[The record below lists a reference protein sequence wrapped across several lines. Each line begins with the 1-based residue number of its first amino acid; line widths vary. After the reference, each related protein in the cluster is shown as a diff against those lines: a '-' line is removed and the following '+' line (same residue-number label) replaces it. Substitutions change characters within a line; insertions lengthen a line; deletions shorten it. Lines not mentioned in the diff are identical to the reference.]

1 MSEERRREIIALL
14 ETERHVRV
22 EDLARRFDVSEVTI
36 RKDLSELEARGL
48 LQRTHGGAV
57 LVHKSRFN
65 PSFLEKLALHAAE
78 KRAIAHAALEYICE
92 GDALILDAGSTTLA
106 LAKAMLGR
114 FRHLTVVT
122 SSVPIALELAHAGW
136 DLILTGGQV
145 REHSLALIGP
155 AAVNTLEG
163 FHVDKAFLGATGVT
177 LRDGYSTPNPLD
189 AQLKQAMMR
198 AADESYVLTDSSKLG
213 RGVLANYA
221 RLEEVKLLITD
232 AHAPADFL
240 ASLQHRGIAY
250 KLARPN
256 TDLNGEDQDTELPT
270 SKPRSRI

>member
-14 ETERHVRV
+14 ETERRVRV

-36 RKDLSELEARGL
+36 RKDLTELEARGL

-57 LVHKSRFN
+57 PAHKSRFN

-78 KRAIAHAALEYICE
+78 KRAIAYAALDHIHE

-114 FRHLTVVT
+114 FRHLTVIT

-155 AAVNTLEG
+155 PAVNTLAA

-177 LRDGYSTPNPLD
+177 LREGYSTPNPLD
-189 AQLKQAMMR
+189 AQLKQAMLR

-232 AHAPADFL
+232 AGAPADFI
-240 ASLQHRGIAY
+240 AGLQQRRIAY
-250 KLARPN
+250 ELARPVAEL
-256 TDLNGEDQDTELPT
+256 DGEDRDAGQPDI
-270 SKPRSRI
+270 R

>member
-14 ETERHVRV
+14 ETERRVRV

-78 KRAIAHAALEYICE
+78 KRAIAHTALEYICE

-114 FRHLTVVT
+114 FRHLTVIT

-240 ASLQHRGIAY
+240 ASLQQRGIAY
-250 KLARPN
+250 KLARPI